1 MRGLVA
7 AIATAGVFGVTI
19 GLTMPLLALVLEG
32 RGYGETL
39 IGLNSAATFVGI
51 LLLSPV
57 AFGLIRRVGLA
68 RAMLGGLLICAL
80 CLLLLSR
87 FDSYGGWLLL
97 RFVFGGAEGLL
108 FVAAETWINAAVA
121 ERLRSRMTAFYI
133 TALALGFACGPLL
146 IAATGID
153 GVLPY
158 ACGAALTLAGLL
170 PLAIGWGEAPRID
183 GEPSRGIFALM
194 RLVPL
199 PMAAAALFGLLDGGL
214 LSLLAVVGL
223 AIGLYI
229 AGAARLVTVLV
240 LGGVALQLPVAWL
253 ADHTDRRLV
262 LAVCGAVGAAALA
275 AIAILAARAWL
286 LDGLLFVIG
295 GMIGC
300 YWVLGMT
307 LVGERF
313 RDADLAGAT
322 VGLTIAYGIGSVAGP
337 AIGGLA
343 MELWGTDGLM
353 LALALVTGA
362 FAVFAFARRRG
373 VE

>member
-39 IGLNSAATFVGI
+39 IGINSAATFVGI
-51 LLLSPV
+51 LVLSPL
-57 AFGLIRRVGLA
+57 ASGLIRRIGLA
-68 RAMLGGLLICAL
+68 RAMLGGLLVCAL
-80 CLLLLSR
+80 CLLLLSQL
-87 FDSYGGWLLL
+87 DSYGGWLVV
-97 RFVFGGAEGLL
+97 RFVFGGSEGVL

-121 ERLRSRMTAFYI
+121 DRLRSRMTAFYG
-133 TALALGFACGPLL
+133 TALALGFAGGPLL
-146 IAATGID
+146 IATTGIE
-153 GVLPY
+153 GVLPF
-158 ACGAALTLAGLL
+158 ACGAALTLAGLI
-170 PLAIGWGEAPRID
+170 PLAIGWGQAPHID
-183 GEPSRGIFALM
+183 GAPSRGIVALM
-194 RLVPL
+194 RLVPV

-214 LSLLAVVGL
+214 LSLLAVFGL
-223 AIGLYI
+223 AIGLDFVAA
-229 AGAARLVTVLV
+229 AGLITVLV
-240 LGGVALQLPVAWL
+240 LGGITLQIPIAWL
-253 ADHTDRRLV
+253 ADRTDRRRV
-262 LAVCGAVGAAALA
+262 LAACGAVGAAALA
-275 AIAILAARAWL
+275 AVGVFEARGFL

-313 RDADLAGAT
+313 TNADLAGAT

-337 AIGGLA
+337 AFGGLA
-343 MELWGTDGLM
+343 MEFWGTNGLM

-362 FAVFAFARRRG
+362 FTVFAIARGQR